1 MTKEVKKR
9 AVKVTPKVLMGD
21 ESKKYLD
28 KIGFKMEW
36 LDDLAKQYKFDSY
49 DYVGKFCAFRCN
61 KDGKSVE
68 WIDVN
73 SLALLNGQRKLCE
86 IKLKHQPLGK
96 LRKIIDLPW
105 EKI

>member
-9 AVKVTPKVLMGD
+9 VAKATPKILIGD
-21 ESKKYLD
+21 DSKKYLE

-36 LDDLAKQYKFDSY
+36 LHDLAKEYKFDGF
-49 DYVGKFCAFRCN
+49 DYVSKFCAFRCN
-61 KDGKSVE
+61 RDGKSVE

-73 SLALLNGQRKLCE
+73 TLALLNGQRKLCE

-96 LRKIIDLPW
+96 SRKIIDLPW

>member
-36 LDDLAKQYKFDSY
+36 LDDLAKQYKFDGY
-49 DYVGKFCAFRCN
+49 DYVGKFCAFRGN

-96 LRKIIDLPW
+96 TRKIIDLPW